1 MPTAKRCGKRTSP
14 LRLRRCGCPTATPWL
29 RAWEHSRWSSWIG
42 KAKRSGGRRWTAARG
57 APAAADLQEERL
69 DELEPIRN
77 PPIGLAGYR
86 LVARR
91 CRGAG
96 RRRRRRAAFE
106 IRARGH
112 GRSGPVGVLPQTVAD
127 GRRAEEDSGPDS
139 KAGG

>member
-1 MPTAKRCGKRTSP
+1 MPMAKRCGKRTSP
-14 LRLRRCGCPTATPWL
+14 LRLRRCGCPTAIRWSP
-29 RAWEHSRWSSWIG
+29 AWERSRLSSWIG
-42 KAKRSGGRRWTAARG
+42 KAKRSAGKRWTAARG

-86 LVARR
+86 LVARWW
-91 CRGAG
+91 RGAG
-96 RRRRRRAAFE
+96 CRRRRRAAFE
-106 IRARGH
+106 IRAGGH
-112 GRSGPVGVLPQTVAD
+112 RRSGLVGVLPQTVAD